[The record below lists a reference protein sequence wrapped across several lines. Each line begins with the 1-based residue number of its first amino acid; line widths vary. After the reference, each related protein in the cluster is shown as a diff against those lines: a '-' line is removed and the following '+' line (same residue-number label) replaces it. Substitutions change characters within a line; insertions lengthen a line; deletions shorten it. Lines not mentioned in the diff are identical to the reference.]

1 MPRKLHAHQIDIKY
15 TILNLLIF
23 QTRKNRTIRW
33 TILPNRYKIYYFKPT
48 SSDFNHTHFN
58 RTSKRTEIAILFKK
72 IYNNLKGAKVLLTT

>member
-33 TILPNRYKIYYFKPT
+33 TIVPNRYKIYYFKPI
-48 SSDFNHTHFN
+48 DFSNSQKQN
-58 RTSKRTEIAILFKK
+58 NKMD
-72 IYNNLKGAKVLLTT
+72 YNAK

>member
-33 TILPNRYKIYYFKPT
+33 TIMPNRDKIYYFKPF
-48 SSDFNHTHFN
+48 DFLRFAKQNKLHILIALQT
-58 RTSKRTEIAILFKK
+58 TEIATLFKQT
-72 IYNNLKGAKVLLTT
+72 YNNLPI

>member
-33 TILPNRYKIYYFKPT
+33 TIVPNRDKIYYFK
-48 SSDFNHTHFN
+48 SINF
-58 RTSKRTEIAILFKK
+58 SKSQEQNNKMD
-72 IYNNLKGAKVLLTT
+72 YNAK

>member
-33 TILPNRYKIYYFKPT
+33 TIVPNRYKIYYFKPI
-48 SSDFNHTHFN
+48 DF
-58 RTSKRTEIAILFKK
+58 S
-72 IYNNLKGAKVLLTT
+72 

>member
-33 TILPNRYKIYYFKPT
+33 TIVPNRYKIYYFKPI
-48 SSDFNHTHFN
+48 DF
-58 RTSKRTEIAILFKK
+58 SKSQKQ
-72 IYNNLKGAKVLLTT
+72 NNKMDYSAK